1 MANLACSLSLLFVTF
16 LIPIVSGRVFI
27 YNQGYFYK
35 ENWISVTKFGAPA
48 NSKLTI

>member
-1 MANLACSLSLLFVTF
+1 MANKACFFSLRLIF
-16 LIPIVSGRVFI
+16 LVLPIVSTRVFF

-35 ENWISVTKFGAPA
+35 EDWISVTKFGTPA